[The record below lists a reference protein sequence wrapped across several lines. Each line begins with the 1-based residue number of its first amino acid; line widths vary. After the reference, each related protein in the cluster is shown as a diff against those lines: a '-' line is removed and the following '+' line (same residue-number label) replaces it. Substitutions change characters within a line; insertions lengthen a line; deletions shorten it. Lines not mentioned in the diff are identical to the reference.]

1 MLIIIVTWIIR
12 KVYKADPVKL
22 ILELKKL
29 GT

>member
-12 KVYKADPVKL
+12 KGYKTDPVTL
-22 ILELKKL
+22 ILALKKL